1 MYAVVR
7 DRSRSLNLEPGQL
20 AWVDLLDAKPGSEVI
35 LDEVQMLKRDDGSV
49 SVGTPL
55 VSGASVVAEVLRHE
69 KGEKIRVS
77 FYRRRKASRNQSGHR
92 QAYTRIRVK
101 EIRG

>member
-35 LDEVQMLKRDDGSV
+35 LDEVDRK
-49 SVGTPL
+49 
-55 VSGASVVAEVLRHE
+55 SVV
-69 KGEKIRVS
+69 
-77 FYRRRKASRNQSGHR
+77 
-92 QAYTRIRVK
+92 
-101 EIRG
+101 